1 MHTLKFPFSLS
12 CLLLITNEI
21 ISAYALQIWLKYQ
34 TLFIKYVTLKK
45 YDKMFQKSLSFA
57 IFIHFIVC
65 EIKSTFCNERV
76 YLCNQSNVGTKQ
88 NRNIIIF
95 VCKKKKAVV

>member
-1 MHTLKFPFSLS
+1 
-12 CLLLITNEI
+12 
-21 ISAYALQIWLKYQ
+21 
-34 TLFIKYVTLKK
+34 
-45 YDKMFQKSLSFA
+45 MFKKSLSFA

-95 VCKKKKAVV
+95 VCKKEEGCYTTAFF

>member
-1 MHTLKFPFSLS
+1 
-12 CLLLITNEI
+12 
-21 ISAYALQIWLKYQ
+21 
-34 TLFIKYVTLKK
+34 
-45 YDKMFQKSLSFA
+45 MFLKSLSFA